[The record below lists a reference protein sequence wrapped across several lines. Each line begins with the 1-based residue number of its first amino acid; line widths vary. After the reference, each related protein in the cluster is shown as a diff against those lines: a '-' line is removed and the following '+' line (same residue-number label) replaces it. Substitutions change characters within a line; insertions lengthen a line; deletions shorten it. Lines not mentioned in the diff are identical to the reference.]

1 MKKSL
6 VILSIIGLLLGSCTK
21 HEIPNIANSVTK
33 EQIKQNVESVFG
45 TEFDSTHD
53 WCLTNSGTITITNI
67 PSTFKKVQL
76 MVYVAED
83 DSTTNMTVL
92 NEAALNGESTI
103 SLAYDAPNDNL
114 GLFVAFISETDY
126 ILKAVKSNEVSFGGE
141 AKTRA
146 LSTGYVLP
154 SVTPTVGGSEESFA
168 SQFGWLSN
176 DGRLYYHT
184 NYGAQKM
191 AAPEYSDEYKAIFR
205 TLIFSYFKNGRS
217 YNNLPLVKRSGYY
230 NASYYPFTTG
240 SEPIIVSPVYKNDG
254 GYKEIE
260 NCDLYYYYFRDSD
273 VKGDIVTFINNLPK
287 YKLLAFNECIKGDDV
302 ISKHAAYTVIYWG
315 EGTPTE
321 GTTGSYQFPSGY
333 KIGFMIR
340 SKYTGNQ
347 GDKRGE
353 LYGDGRLNNKVNA
366 KKPFSSSKLGVDGP
380 RMGWMTVNG
389 RMLLCCESGTDTDF
403 NDIILEVEGGVEPI
417 IVIPD
422 IEDNVYTF
430 CFEDTPLGDYD
441 LNDVVIKAKRINETT
456 VEYSVIACGAYDK
469 LRIKGINGRTIN
481 ENTEVHALFG
491 VFNEKT
497 YINTEASGERHGYV
511 TNQVTVGKNFSFLDE
526 DTQPYIYDETN
537 GVTVRLSKI
546 GEDPHGIMIPND
558 FRYPLEKI
566 CIKNAY
572 SQFNNWGRNKVTSTD
587 WYLHPTEGKVWNF

>member
-1 MKKSL
+1 M
-6 VILSIIGLLLGSCTK
+6 
-21 HEIPNIANSVTK
+21 
-33 EQIKQNVESVFG
+33 
-45 TEFDSTHD
+45 
-53 WCLTNSGTITITNI
+53 
-67 PSTFKKVQL
+67 
-76 MVYVAED
+76 
-83 DSTTNMTVL
+83 
-92 NEAALNGESTI
+92 
-103 SLAYDAPNDNL
+103 
-114 GLFVAFISETDY
+114 
-126 ILKAVKSNEVSFGGE
+126 
-141 AKTRA
+141 
-146 LSTGYVLP
+146 
-154 SVTPTVGGSEESFA
+154 
-168 SQFGWLSN
+168 
-176 DGRLYYHT
+176 
-184 NYGAQKM
+184 
-191 AAPEYSDEYKAIFR
+191 
-205 TLIFSYFKNGRS
+205 
-217 YNNLPLVKRSGYY
+217 
-230 NASYYPFTTG
+230 
-240 SEPIIVSPVYKNDG
+240 
-254 GYKEIE
+254 
-260 NCDLYYYYFRDSD
+260 
-273 VKGDIVTFINNLPK
+273 
-287 YKLLAFNECIKGDDV
+287 AFNECIKGDDV

-321 GTTGSYQFPSGY
+321 TTTGSYQFPSGY

-456 VEYSVIACGAYDK
+456 VEYSVIACGAYDR

-497 YINTEASGERHGYV
+497 YINTEASGERYGYV

-537 GVTVRLSKI
+537 G
-546 GEDPHGIMIPND
+546 
-558 FRYPLEKI
+558 
-566 CIKNAY
+566 
-572 SQFNNWGRNKVTSTD
+572 QFNNWGRNKVTSTD